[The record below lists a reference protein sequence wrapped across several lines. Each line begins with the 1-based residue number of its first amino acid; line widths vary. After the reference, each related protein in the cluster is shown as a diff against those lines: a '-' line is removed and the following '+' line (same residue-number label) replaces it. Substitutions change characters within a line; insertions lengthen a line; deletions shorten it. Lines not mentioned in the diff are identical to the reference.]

1 MILRDRVLDEARAVA
16 MGNHH
21 AAVEPR
27 HVLWGLV
34 RALGAD
40 APPDAPLARVKLLMA
55 PPGTAHAKPPTT
67 PEADAILAA
76 VTDVASARA
85 VARDLATRL
94 LAGVPEFSEVAVQ
107 AGSAAASGTAG
118 TIAAAA
124 ETTASVLRGA

>member
-40 APPDAPLARVKLLMA
+40 APADAPLARVKMLMA
-55 PPGTAHAKPPTT
+55 PPGTAHGKPTTT
-67 PEADAILAA
+67 PEAEALLAGIA
-76 VTDVASARA
+76 DGHTAR
-85 VARDLATRL
+85 VMARDLARRL
-94 LAGVPEFSEVAVQ
+94 LAGVPEFSEVAV
-107 AGSAAASGTAG
+107 A
-118 TIAAAA
+118 
-124 ETTASVLRGA
+124 